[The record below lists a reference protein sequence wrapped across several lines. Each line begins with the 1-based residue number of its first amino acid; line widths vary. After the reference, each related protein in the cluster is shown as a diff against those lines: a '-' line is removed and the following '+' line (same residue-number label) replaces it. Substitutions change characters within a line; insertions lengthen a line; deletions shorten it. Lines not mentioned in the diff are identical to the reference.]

1 MLDLLPEA
9 VEEDM
14 AALWR
19 LVVMTTSK
27 LFIQKPTLLTAI
39 ADCNATFF
47 GLLYQKGCNL
57 SGRYVWESQRT

>member
-27 LFIQKPTLLTAI
+27 AEDLLLRMAFERCRI
-39 ADCNATFF
+39 RRPD
-47 GLLYQKGCNL
+47 LLL
-57 SGRYVWESQRT
+57 RYHHR